1 MRKTVLICG
10 IFMLVY
16 TGSIAQQLASMREIR
31 EGAVRFA
38 NQLNVQKDF
47 SDKSIGN
54 DMNGNG
60 SLLFGD
66 NIDELK
72 KGRE

>member
-54 DMNGNG
+54 DMNRNG

-72 KGRE
+72 KGKE